1 MNKILRYS
9 FIALLALVCN
19 VSFAD
24 KIVTFDA
31 TADKA
36 TTDAPK
42 TLTKDGVT
50 ITIGDGALG
59 NGTEYRIYKSQN
71 ITISCANYKIS
82 KIVFTCT
89 AKNTAKYGPG
99 CFGTLD
105 GYSYSDKIGTWAGTA
120 AASVEFTTSSNQVRA
135 TKIEVS
141 LADGSVT
148 KKEAELKFSEATINH
163 EVGTA
168 FTAPTFSKATTAN
181 VTFTSDNEA
190 VATINSEGVISLG
203 TEEGKAVIKATS
215 AANDLFLE
223 GSATCT
229 IYVFKMNTYKQA
241 TSIVSGKGY
250 LLVAKRDGK
259 TYYAMPLSTN
269 YTFGYVKA
277 TEYEEGTNEIKVKST
292 YNDEF
297 VFTEDGDGYSIKDN
311 DGRYYIQQ
319 GTYNSFNTAE
329 SPSAW
334 TVEAQGDGTYKI
346 EMNGYYIQFGQGTN
360 ISFCLYTTAQENT
373 VMPMLYEL
381 DNTPSNINGITVD
394 DADANAPV
402 YNLAGQK
409 VSESYKGVVIK
420 AGKKFVQK

>member
-42 TLTKDGVT
+42 TLTKDDVT
-50 ITIGDGALG
+50 ITIG
-59 NGTEYRIYKSQN
+59 NGTLSNGTDYRIYKGN
-71 ITISCANYKIS
+71 KITISCSTYKIS

-89 AKNTAKYGPG
+89 ASGTTKYGPG

-105 GYSYSDKIGTWAGTA
+105 GYSYSNNIGTWEGT
-120 AASVEFTTSSNQVRA
+120 AASVEFTASSNQVRA

-141 LADGSVT
+141 VADGSVS
-148 KKEAELKFSEATINH
+148 KKEAELKFSEGTINH
-163 EVGTA
+163 EVGTT

-181 VTFTSDNEA
+181 VTFTSDNED
-190 VATINSEGVISLG
+190 VATVNSEGVISLG

-259 TYYAMPLSTN
+259 IYYAMPLYSNATH
-269 YTFGYVKA
+269 GYVST
-277 TEYEEGTNEIKVKST
+277 TEWEEGTDEIKVKST

-346 EMNGYYIQFGQGTN
+346 EMNGYYMQFGEGDHTS
-360 ISFCLYTTAQENT
+360 IGLYTTAQDNT

>member
-1 MNKILRYS
+1 MNKFLRYS
-9 FIALLALVCN
+9 FIALLALVCQ

-36 TTDAPK
+36 TTEAPK

-50 ITIGDGALG
+50 ITINDGTLN
-59 NGTEYRIYKSQN
+59 NGTEYRIFKN
-71 ITISCANYKIS
+71 AKATISCSSYKIS

-89 AKNTAKYGPG
+89 ANNTTKYGPG
-99 CFGTLD
+99 CFGTLN
-105 GYSYSDKIGTWAGTA
+105 GYSYSGKIGTWTGSE
-120 AASVEFTTSSNQVRA
+120 ASVAFTASSNQVRA

-141 LADGSVT
+141 IADGSVS
-148 KKEAELKFSEATINH
+148 KKEAELKFSEETINH

-190 VATINSEGVISLG
+190 VATVNSEGVISLG

-241 TSIVSGKGY
+241 TSIESGKGY

-259 TYYAMPLSTN
+259 TYYAMPLNTN
-269 YTFGYVKA
+269 YTFGYIKA

-292 YNDEF
+292 YDDEF
-297 VFTEDGDGYSIKDN
+297 VFTEEGDGYSIKDN
-311 DGRYYIQQ
+311 QGRYYIQQ
-319 GTYNSFNTAE
+319 GTYNSFNTAN

-346 EMNGYYIQFGQGTN
+346 AMNGYYMQFGQGDN
-360 ISFCLYTTAQENT
+360 ISIGLYTTAQENT

-381 DNTPSNINGITVD
+381 DNTPANINGITVD

-409 VSESYKGVVIK
+409 VSTSYKGVVIK
-420 AGKKFVQK
+420 AGKKFIQK

>member
-1 MNKILRYS
+1 MNKFLRYS
-9 FIALLALVCN
+9 FIALLAFICN

-36 TTDAPK
+36 ATDAPK

-50 ITIGDGALG
+50 ITVGDGTLG
-59 NGTEYRIYKSQN
+59 NGTEYRIYKSQK
-71 ITISCANYKIS
+71 ITISCSTYKIS

-89 AKNTAKYGPG
+89 ANNTTKYGPG
-99 CFGTLD
+99 CFGSLD
-105 GYSYSDKIGTWAGTA
+105 GYSYSDKIGTWTGS
-120 AASVEFTTSSNQVRA
+120 AASVALTASSNQVRA

-141 LADGSVT
+141 IADGSVS
-148 KKEAELKFSEATINH
+148 KNEAELKFSEEIINH
-163 EVGTA
+163 EVGTT

-181 VTFTSDNEA
+181 VTFTSDNEN
-190 VATINSEGVISLG
+190 VAKVNSEGVISLG

-229 IYVFKMNTYKQA
+229 IYVYHMNVYKQA
-241 TSIVSGKGY
+241 ASIESGKGY

-259 TYYAMPLSTN
+259 TYYAMPLNTN
-269 YTFGYVKA
+269 NTYGYVKA
-277 TEYEEGTNEIKVKST
+277 TEYEESTTEVKVKST

-297 VFTEDGDGYSIKDN
+297 VFTEEGDGYSIKDN
-311 DGRYYIQQ
+311 QGRYYIQKD
-319 GTYNSFNTAE
+319 TYNSFNTSE
-329 SPSAW
+329 TPTAW

-346 EMNGYYIQFGQGTN
+346 AMNGYYMQFGQGTN
-360 ISFCLYTTAQENT
+360 ISIGLYTTAQDNT

-381 DNTPSNINGITVD
+381 DTTSTNITTTT
-394 DADANAPV
+394 AKETAKNAPA

-409 VSESYKGVVIK
+409 VNNSYKGVVIK
-420 AGKKFVQK
+420 AGKKFIQK